1 MRAILVCLALAACA
15 TAPPLPPAERL
26 AGCWINRDA
35 GASTMRWIADGEH
48 PGVMNGELHR
58 TGRAPTRYV
67 LTPTNE
73 GDLFCRL
80 DEDGAAT
87 SRCWAVASGQGGSL
101 DGGRVFIDAFG
112 DRLRIEV
119 LGDGPSRVLFQGRR
133 DGCD

>member
-1 MRAILVCLALAACA
+1 MRAILACLALSACA

-35 GASTMRWIADGEH
+35 GVAAMRWTPDPDH
-48 PGVMNGELHR
+48 PGVMNGALSRPDQE
-58 TGRAPTRYV
+58 RALYV

-73 GDLFCRL
+73 GDLLCRL
-80 DEDGAAT
+80 DRDGAAS
-87 SRCWAVASGQGGSL
+87 SRCWAVASGVGGSL
-101 DGGRVFIDAFG
+101 EGGRAFIDAFG

-119 LGDGPSRVLFQGRR
+119 VGDGPSRIIFQGRR